1 MKFGFIGFPQHPVR
15 TRNIK
20 AALTNLTPLSIKE
33 NKLARLKGI
42 KGDGTGEKKDST
54 VEEKVEKGER
64 CTATVKHKFEETYR
78 SSPKTSGKEKDQR
91 VRCPTSKEAPDAID
105 VDSSSS
111 NDDTPLM
118 VLSSRFKKASTPAA
132 STSTPTPALA
142 PASTA
147 IPGLARLPAASNRR
161 ISATGTPQAPTAPTP
176 SIVVTDTVA
185 HQRMTI
191 PESFDAPVDA
201 AVDAPVEEAKPM
213 AAPTGKGSMAEAK
226 AKAKGK
232 SITTNLGDT
241 NDRFKSYRD
250 TTKRSF
256 ASSGDADD
264 EGSEAAAPDG
274 ALAGSRRRG
283 RNGSANFQGYKTRQ
297 YRRHLATAGVED
309 EHLLEEG
316 ETGED
321 VDEEPKVQALEHKE
335 LTAGLGDLS
344 LRKRKGDGAEQDG
357 KKPKA

>member
-33 NKLARLKGI
+33 NKLARLKRI

-54 VEEKVEKGER
+54 VEEVEKGER

-91 VRCPTSKEAPDAID
+91 VRCSTSKEAPDAVD

-118 VLSSRFKKASTPAA
+118 ALSSRFKKASTPAA
-132 STSTPTPALA
+132 STSTPIPALA

-147 IPGLARLPAASNRR
+147 ILGLGRLPAVS

-201 AVDAPVEEAKPM
+201 PVEEAKPM

-232 SITTNLGDT
+232 STTTNLGHT